1 MSWIRGKMVS
11 TLRPLHPHP
20 NPLPSRARDR
30 GTASVSLAA
39 ARLVIAARV
48 AGLAIALVF
57 ALVFCFPACEAKKAA
72 SPTNPTQENYDLA
85 AELKLLDETFRIDIQ
100 TIQVTYDFYPDELR
114 VDGAATVF
122 FNMRSGQTRPLVHFD
137 PGVYDNAIDT
147 IALDGE
153 PLSFSNSNDVRVRE
167 FAGTTQK
174 AIEFQR
180 DLAPAALHTLEMGF
194 HLGIVGYPRF
204 LSEVEDGMGRGN
216 EQKFPTINTPAE
228 LARHQLTFRVH
239 GGKPYEMV
247 GSGLIASSTAGD
259 VQTWTLDTVRPISSY
274 TVLFVLMP
282 EADVDVQ
289 ERVIGGV
296 PVKIMTFK
304 GTASL
309 GDAFNILSAWLS
321 QLAADFGP
329 FPAPGIGV
337 FLVRSGGMEY
347 YGGTICEL
355 SALEHEIYHNYFA
368 CSVIGRTYRDT
379 WWDEGF
385 ASWYVDYDKGANVTA
400 ITDDFY
406 SNVVS
411 GRTPIAVGWDERA
424 YEVGRK
430 ILQYVATHTGGAQT
444 VIGFMKHLYTTRL
457 FSPFNAMEM
466 TDYLQAYCGL
476 DLHSQ
481 MLRWVYSNE
490 NGPATPQSSTQK
502 VDLTIPLEIQLKYA
516 AGAR

>member
-1 MSWIRGKMVS
+1 MRLAPGKS
-11 TLRPLHPHP
+11 L
-20 NPLPSRARDR
+20 AQ
-30 GTASVSLAA
+30 TASAL
-39 ARLVIAARV
+39 LIAA
-48 AGLAIALVF
+48 LAILVALV
-57 ALVFCFPACEAKKAA
+57 FPACEAKKAA
-72 SPTNPTQENYDLA
+72 SPVNQTQENYDLA
-85 AELKLLDETFRIDIQ
+85 AELKLLDDTFRIDIQ
-100 TIQVTYDFYPDELR
+100 TIQVIYDFYPDELR
-114 VDGAATVF
+114 VDGAATVY
-122 FNMRSGQTRPLVHFD
+122 FNMRSGQTRGLVHFD
-137 PGVYDNAIDT
+137 PGVYDNAIDSL
-147 IALDGE
+147 ALDAE
-153 PLSFSNSNDVRVRE
+153 PLSFSSSNDVRVRE
-167 FAGTTQK
+167 FSGTTQK

-180 DLAPAALHTLEMGF
+180 DLAPGVLHTLEMSF
-194 HLGIVGYPRF
+194 HLNIVGYPRF

-216 EQKFPTINTPAE
+216 EQKFPTINTPCE
-228 LARHQLTFRVH
+228 LARHQLTFRIH

-247 GSGLIASSTAGD
+247 GSGVLSSSAAGD

-282 EADVDVQ
+282 EADVDVE
-289 ERVIGGV
+289 ERVVSGV

-309 GDAFNILSAWLS
+309 ADAFNQLATWLP

-329 FPAPGIGV
+329 FPAPGIGI

-347 YGGTICEL
+347 YGGTICAL
-355 SALEHEIYHNYFA
+355 SAVKHEIFHNYFA
-368 CSVIGRTYRDT
+368 CSVIARTYRDS

-385 ASWYVDYDKGANVTA
+385 ASWYVDYNKGTNVTPTA
-400 ITDDFY
+400 DDFY

-411 GRTPIAVGWDERA
+411 GRTPIALGWDARA
-424 YEVGRK
+424 YEIGRM
-430 ILQYVATHTGGAQT
+430 ILQYVATKTGGAQT
-444 VIGFMKHLYTTRL
+444 VTGFMKHLYETRL

-490 NGPATPQSSTQK
+490 NGPAAPQSSTQK
-502 VDLTIPLEIQLKYA
+502 VDLTVPLQIQLKYA